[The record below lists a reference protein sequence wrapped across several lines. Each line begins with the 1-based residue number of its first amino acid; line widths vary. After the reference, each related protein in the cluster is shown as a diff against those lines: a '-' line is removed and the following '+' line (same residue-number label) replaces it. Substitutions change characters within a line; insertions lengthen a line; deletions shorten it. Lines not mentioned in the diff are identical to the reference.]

1 MTIAEASYQGWS
13 NRETWNT
20 YLWISNSKPVYKLVL
35 KLMGNASGSATTGEL
50 ADSLEGFLWIIWE
63 GKTPDGE
70 RLNPVNWVEI
80 AMFLQ
85 SEHSDYLNELDTAP

>member
-1 MTIAEASYQGWS
+1 MTTAEASYEGWS

-20 YLWISNSKPVYKLVL
+20 YLWISNSQPVYKLVL
-35 KLMGNASGSATTGEL
+35 KLMGNASGSATTGEF
-50 ADSLEGFLWIIWE
+50 ADSLEGFLWILWE

-85 SEHSDYLNELDTAP
+85 SEHTDYLDSLDTPP